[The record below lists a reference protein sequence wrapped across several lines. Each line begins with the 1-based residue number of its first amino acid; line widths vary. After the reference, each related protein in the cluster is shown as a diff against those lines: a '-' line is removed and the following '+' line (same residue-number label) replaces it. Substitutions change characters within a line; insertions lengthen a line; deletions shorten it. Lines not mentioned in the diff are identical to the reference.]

1 MIVDFLVGCVPKHCG
16 RVVSDKLVSG
26 TEADYLLS
34 IAKRGMAV
42 GGSEGGATILDLHSG
57 ALSQGR
63 NFVNIYNLNSAKDVF
78 KKTDFTFY
86 K

>member
-1 MIVDFLVGCVPKHCG
+1 
-16 RVVSDKLVSG
+16 VVSDKLVSG
-26 TEADYLLS
+26 TEADGLLS
-34 IAKRGMAV
+34 IAKRGMSV

-63 NFVNIYNLNSAKDVF
+63 NFVNIYHLNSAKDVF

>member
-1 MIVDFLVGCVPKHCG
+1 
-16 RVVSDKLVSG
+16 VSG
-26 TEADYLLS
+26 IEADALLS
-34 IAKRGMAV
+34 IAKRGMAL

-63 NFVNIYNLNSAKDVF
+63 NFVNVYHLNNAKNIF

>member
-1 MIVDFLVGCVPKHCG
+1 MILGCVPKRCG

-26 TEADYLLS
+26 TEADSLLS
-34 IAKRGMAV
+34 IAKRGMAL
-42 GGSEGGATILDLHSG
+42 GGSEGGATIMDLHSG

-63 NFVNIYNLNSAKDVF
+63 NFVNIYHLNSDKDVF

>member
-1 MIVDFLVGCVPKHCG
+1 MIVGCVPKRCG

-26 TEADYLLS
+26 SEADGLLS
-34 IAKRGMAV
+34 IAKRGMAL
-42 GGSEGGATILDLHSG
+42 GGAQGVTLLDLHSG
-57 ALSQGR
+57 VLSQGK
-63 NFVNIYNLNSAKDVF
+63 NFINIYHLNSGKDVF

>member
-1 MIVDFLVGCVPKHCG
+1 MIAGCVPRHCG

-26 TEADYLLS
+26 SEADVLLS
-34 IAKRGMAV
+34 IAKHGMAL
-42 GGSEGGATILDLHSG
+42 GGSQGGATILDLHSG
-57 ALSQGR
+57 ALSQGKK
-63 NFVNIYNLNSAKDVF
+63 FVNIYHLNGVKDVF

>member
-1 MIVDFLVGCVPKHCG
+1 
-16 RVVSDKLVSG
+16 VSDKLVSG
-26 TEADYLLS
+26 TEADALLS
-34 IAKRGMAV
+34 IAKRGMAL

-63 NFVNIYNLNSAKDVF
+63 NFVNIYDLNSAKDTF